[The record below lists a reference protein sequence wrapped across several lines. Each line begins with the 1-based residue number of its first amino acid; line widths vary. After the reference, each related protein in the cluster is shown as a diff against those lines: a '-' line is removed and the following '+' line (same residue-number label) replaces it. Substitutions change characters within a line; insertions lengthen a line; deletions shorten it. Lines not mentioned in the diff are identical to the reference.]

1 LTDQTDPSTGTSAF
15 RSTWNVYRSFGPF
28 LRPYAMSFA
37 IAYGGLLGSVLVK
50 LVEPWPL
57 KLILD
62 YVLLEKPMPDAAVRV
77 TSVVGDDPH
86 DLLTLLCIGMVLVV
100 VVHGLFSYMSKYY
113 MASAGQRVTNDV
125 RRRVFDRLQGL
136 QQAFHSSSRS
146 GDLVVRLTSD
156 INSLRKLLV
165 SSVRNI
171 ASYLITFVSTIA
183 VMLWMDWRLT
193 LVALAIVPLLYLV
206 TSKVSARSRTLAQTK
221 RAKESEI
228 ASILQETMSS
238 IATVQAF
245 AQEGR
250 ERKRFA
256 KESQKSLK
264 ASLARA
270 RMARGFGR
278 VVQVLSAGGTALV
291 VWYAARRALAG
302 QVTPG
307 DLVVF
312 TAYVKDL
319 YAPITKFVTLMV
331 DFAAQLVSGERV
343 RELLEAEQ
351 KVRDSADAIKA
362 PRFRGQVSFERV
374 TFGYQPGQPI
384 LQDLS
389 FTVRAGQTVALVGS
403 SGAGKS
409 TIINLLL
416 RFFDPWAG
424 RIAIDGEDVRHFT
437 LKSLRGR
444 ISVVL
449 QDPVLFRRSI
459 RENISYGKR
468 RTSLEAVVAA
478 ATAAQAHGFIEE
490 LPEGYETQ
498 LDERGGGL
506 SGGQRQRIALARAII
521 RDAPIL
527 VLDEPATGLDT
538 VTELRLRQA
547 LASLMKGRTSF
558 VVAHQLS
565 TIQNA
570 DQILVID
577 QGRMAAQ
584 GTHADL
590 METSELYRRLFETEY
605 RGGAEGAPAPGG

>member
-1 LTDQTDPSTGTSAF
+1 LTHPTDLGTSTSIL
-15 RSTWNVYRSFGPF
+15 RSSRNVYRSFGPF
-28 LRPYAMSFA
+28 LRPYATTLG
-37 IAYGGLLGSVLVK
+37 IAYAALLGSVLVK
-50 LVEPWPL
+50 LAEPWPL

-62 YVLLEKPMPDAAVRV
+62 YVLLERPMPDVVVRL
-77 TSVVGDDPH
+77 TSVVGDDPR
-86 DLLTLLCIGMVLVV
+86 DLLTLLCLGMVLVV
-100 VVHGLFSYMSKYY
+100 VIEGLFSYTSKYC
-113 MASAGQRVTNDV
+113 MASAGQRATNDI
-125 RRRVFDRLQGL
+125 RRRVFDRLQAL

-156 INSLRKLLV
+156 IHELKKFLV
-165 SSVRNI
+165 SSVRNM
-171 ASYLITFVSTIA
+171 ASYMVTIVSTIA

-193 LVALAIVPLLYLV
+193 LVALAVVPLLYVV

-250 ERKRFA
+250 ERRRFA
-256 KESQKSLK
+256 KQSRKSLK

-270 RMARGFGR
+270 RLARGFGR
-278 VVQVLSAGGTALV
+278 IVQVVSACGTALV

-312 TAYVKDL
+312 AAYVKDL
-319 YAPITKFVTLMV
+319 YTPITKSVTLMV
-331 DFAAQLVSGERV
+331 EYTAELVSAERV

-351 KVRDSADAIKA
+351 KVRDAADAIKA
-362 PRFRGQVSFERV
+362 PRFKGEVSFERV
-374 TFGYQPGQPI
+374 TFGYQPGQPV
-384 LQDLS
+384 LRNLS
-389 FTVRAGQTVALVGS
+389 FRVRPGQTVALVGS

-409 TIINLLL
+409 TIVNLLL
-416 RFFDPWAG
+416 RFFDPWEG
-424 RIAIDGEDVRHFT
+424 RISIDGQDIRHFT

-449 QDPVLFRRSI
+449 QEPVLFRRSI
-459 RENISYGKR
+459 RENISYGRR

-478 ATAAQAHGFIEE
+478 ATTVQAHGFIQE
-490 LPEGYETQ
+490 LPDGYETQ

-506 SGGQRQRIALARAII
+506 SGGQRQRIALARAIL

-527 VLDEPATGLDT
+527 VLDEPSTGLDT

-547 LASLMKGRTSF
+547 LDSLMKGRTSF

-565 TIQNA
+565 TIQSA
-570 DQILVID
+570 DLILVID
-577 QGRMAAQ
+577 QGRIAEQ
-584 GTHADL
+584 GSHADL
-590 METSELYRRLFETEY
+590 IGASQVYRRLFETEY
-605 RGGAEGAPAPGG
+605 RGGR